1 MYIDDKLTNDMQS
14 WLNTEPA
21 KRDLLKGAD
30 MVLKLTRNRILFQN
44 ISRNPQKFA
53 SKIEYELKKYL
64 VIRLDRKTIQDVVK
78 MDKELVP
85 AVAETLAAF
94 QPEIS
99 SDDDTPQ
106 EAVIAKGKRT
116 DHDSLPED
124 IRRLWED
131 NKDIYFRLKQTFETL
146 KTMKDAL
153 SCDRYEYLKQLEELD
168 AKYRDNMY
176 RYDHFNPDA
185 QAAGSAE
192 GESPE
197 DPAEMAKK
205 VSAARGYLSDNKKK
219 LAELKE
225 AGEQDKFDKLLA
237 KVQRKYDF
245 LVSTG
250 NNVSDDQVIA
260 LRELGLKV

>member
-21 KRDLLKGAD
+21 ERDLLKGAD
-30 MVLKLTRNRILFQN
+30 MVLKLTRNRIFFQN

-53 SKIEYELKKYL
+53 SKIEYELKKHL

-94 QPEIS
+94 QPEVS

-106 EAVIAKGKRT
+106 EAGIAKGKRA

-131 NKDIYFRLKQTFETL
+131 NKDIYIRLKQTFESL
-146 KTMKDAL
+146 KTMRDAL
-153 SCDRYEYLKQLEELD
+153 TCDRYEYLKQLEELD
-168 AKYRDNMY
+168 TKYRDNMNK
-176 RYDHFNPDA
+176 YDHYKPGE
-185 QAAGSAE
+185 QEGTGTE

-225 AGEQDKFDKLLA
+225 AGDQAKDEKLLA
-237 KVQRKYDF
+237 KMQAKYDF
-245 LVSTG
+245 LISTG
-250 NNVSDDQVIA
+250 NNVSDDQVKA
-260 LRELGLKV
+260 LQDFGLKV

>member
-106 EAVIAKGKRT
+106 EAVIAKGKRA

-153 SCDRYEYLKQLEELD
+153 PCDRYEYLKQLEELD
-168 AKYRDNMY
+168 TKYQDNMY
-176 RYDHFNPDA
+176 RYDHFNP
-185 QAAGSAE
+185 AGSAE

-197 DPAEMAKK
+197 DPAEIAKK

-237 KVQRKYDF
+237 KVQQKYDF

-250 NNVSDDQVIA
+250 NNVSDDQVNA